1 MIISRQMAF
10 VTTLLAC
17 SSLVLDAQDRRGPFT
32 NAPRSVR
39 SRDIDQQ
46 HLRLELHF
54 DWEKQELTGR
64 AVHQLTPFKPIREV
78 NLDASDMKIHRV
90 ELTAEGTN
98 SNKLKFSSKKNSLSI
113 QLGREF
119 KPEEK
124 IELTI
129 DYTVTKPQLGAHF
142 VIPDESEP
150 NQPKMVWTQCEPEY
164 ARYWFPCIDSPTDRL
179 TSEILATVPDSFYVL
194 SNGKLQGTMKN
205 SDGTQ
210 TWHWIQKKSHVP
222 YLMSVVAG
230 EFEVLQQDWQGIP
243 VESFVPKGRLADA
256 PRSFEKTP
264 QMMDFFSKK
273 IGYKYPWPKYA
284 QICVDEYNWGG
295 MEHTSATTL
304 NVSTLHDKRAHLDT
318 SSDNLVA
325 HELAHQWF
333 GDLMTCKDWAE
344 LWLNESFATYFA
356 TLWTEHD
363 LGWDEATWKRSEE
376 AQRYMSE
383 DKRYRRPIVTYRYNS
398 PGNMFD
404 SHSYPKGAR
413 VLHMLRFELG
423 DEGFWKAINRYTT
436 INQFRTV
443 ETADFRIAVEEATG
457 QSVTWFFD
465 QWLYH
470 GGHPDFD
477 VSWSWDEKSKQ
488 VRLVVKQTQKVD
500 DMTPLFRSSVEI
512 ELATPAKTEIR
523 RISVSKAEETFNFQL
538 NRRPSRVCFDPQDWI
553 LKTLNFSKG
562 KEEWLD
568 QLGNDSHVVCRVRAA
583 RELAELN
590 KHDDVREA
598 LLNTAQKDEF
608 WAVRQEAAEALGKF
622 KGDAVRKS
630 LIKVAKT
637 DEKSLVRRAA
647 LKSLTHFSHDDTRN
661 TLRHIISQDESYY
674 AVAEALKGLVKVDR
688 ENCKQEL
695 LAALDTDSHREVI
708 LKAAAD
714 GLVQLKSSHA
724 ETRLQEMLGE
734 SITPQQRVAVIGAL
748 AKLKPDDSDAVE
760 LLVKQLENDRRRV
773 REVAIESL
781 VDIGG
786 ATAID
791 ALQTRRGKEHS
802 IRIVQKIDEAIDKIH
817 EKDRDVEKLRSE
829 VEKLRKQNRQME
841 DRLKQLEKLLK

>member
-1 MIISRQMAF
+1 MNIQRQRAI

-17 SSLVLDAQDRRGPFT
+17 LPLILDAQDRRGPFT
-32 NAPRSVR
+32 HVPRSVR

-46 HLRLELHF
+46 HLRLELRF
-54 DWEKQELTGR
+54 DCDKQELTGR

-78 NLDASDMKIHRV
+78 NLDASDMMIHQV
-90 ELTAEGTN
+90 DLAAEDAKST
-98 SNKLKFSSKKNSLSI
+98 KLKFSSKKNSLNI

-119 KPEEK
+119 EPDEK

-129 DYTVTKPQLGAHF
+129 DYSVTRPQLGAHF

-150 NQPKMVWTQCEPEY
+150 TQPKMVWTQCEPEY
-164 ARYWFPCIDSPTDRL
+164 ARYWFPCIDSPSDRL
-179 TSEILATVPDSFYVL
+179 TSEILATVPDKFYVL
-194 SNGKLQGTMKN
+194 SNGVLQGKMN
-205 SDGTQ
+205 NNDGTQ
-210 TWHWIQKKSHVP
+210 TWHWVQKKSHVP

-230 EFEVLQQDWQGIP
+230 EFDVLRQEWQGIP
-243 VESFVPKGRLADA
+243 VESFVPKGRIGEA
-256 PRSFEKTP
+256 PRSFENTP

-304 NVSTLHDKRAHLDT
+304 NVSTLHDERAHLDT

-356 TLWTEHD
+356 TLWTEHNE
-363 LGWDEATWKRSEE
+363 GWDEAAWKRAEE
-376 AQRYMSE
+376 AQNYRKE

-398 PGNMFD
+398 PANMFD
-404 SHSYPKGAR
+404 GHSYPKGAR

-436 INQFRTV
+436 VNQFRTV

-457 QSVTWFFD
+457 QSLTWFFD
-465 QWLYH
+465 QWLHH
-470 GGHPDFD
+470 GGHPEFQ
-477 VSWSWDEKSKQ
+477 VSWSWDEPAKQ
-488 VRLVVKQTQKVD
+488 VRLVVMQTQKVD

-538 NRRPSRVCFDPQDWI
+538 NQRPTRVCFDPQDWI
-553 LKTLNFSKG
+553 LKTLDSAKG

-568 QLGNDSHVVCRVRAA
+568 QLSNDTHVICRVRAA

-590 KHDDVREA
+590 KHDDVRDA
-598 LLNTAQKDEF
+598 LSNAVRKDEF
-608 WAVRQEAAEALGKF
+608 WAVRLEAAEALAKF
-622 KGDAVRKS
+622 KGDAVRET
-630 LIKVAKT
+630 LINVAKT
-637 DEKSLVRRAA
+637 DKKSLVRRAA
-647 LKSLTHFSHDDTRN
+647 LKSFTQFSHDDTRSA
-661 TLRHIISQDESYY
+661 LRHVIGNDQSYY

-688 ENCKQEL
+688 ANCEQEL
-695 LAALDTDSHREVI
+695 LAGIDTGSHRQVV

-714 GLVQLKSSHA
+714 GLVQLKSSKA
-724 ETRLQEMLGE
+724 EKRLQAMLDE
-734 SITPQQRVAVIGAL
+734 SITPEQRVAVIGAL
-748 AKLKPDDSDAVE
+748 ARLKPDDSTAIE
-760 LLVKQLENDRRRV
+760 LLVKQLENDRRHV
-773 REVAIESL
+773 REAAIGSL
-781 VDIGG
+781 VEIGG
-786 ATAID
+786 ATAIE
-791 ALQTRRGKEHS
+791 ALQNRRGKEQS
-802 IRIVQKIDEAIDKIH
+802 IRVVQKLDEAIEKIR
-817 EKDRDVEKLRSE
+817 ENDRDVEKLQSE
-829 VEKLRKQNRQME
+829 VEKLRKQNHEME
-841 DRLKQLEKLLK
+841 DRLKKLEKLLK